1 MKLSVSV
8 LSSVFIFILSFH
20 VHKMRQVLCLY
31 TINYNDK
38 RISIL
43 YKMSQQF
50 FFALV
55 LCALYTVYPL
65 IRAQKTVNKTWLYNY
80 VVTVSVRL

>member
-1 MKLSVSV
+1 MLKINRGMKLSVSL

-50 FFALV
+50 FLLWFFV
-55 LCALYTVYPL
+55 HCIQYTPL
-65 IRAQKTVNKTWLYNY
+65 FVHK
-80 VVTVSVRL
+80 RL